1 MLTRTH
7 RLNPRTLLKCIA
19 RRIVSPLLIVALA
32 WGSGSA
38 ADSPS
43 SREYIVKAAFLYNFA
58 KFVEWPPAA
67 FVSDTSPLTLCI
79 LGDDPFGQAIDAI
92 EGKAAG
98 RRRLTVRRTHTLA
111 QIDNC
116 HILFV
121 ARSERASVDTILTKA
136 GQKGLL
142 TVSDLEGFADSGG
155 MIGLIREGNK
165 IRFEINLEAA
175 RQAGLMISSKLLN
188 LAKIVKTKD

>member
-7 RLNPRTLLKCIA
+7 RLKPRTALKCIA
-19 RRIVSPLLIVALA
+19 GCIVTALLIVALA
-32 WGSGSA
+32 WAPGSA

-43 SREYIVKAAFLYNFA
+43 AREYLVKAAFLYNFA

-79 LGDDPFGQAIDAI
+79 LGDDPFGKAIDTI
-92 EGKAAG
+92 EGKAVG
-98 RRRLTVRRTHTLA
+98 RRRLAVHRTHTLA
-111 QIDNC
+111 RIDNC

-121 ARSERASVDTILTKA
+121 ARSERARVDTILIKA
-136 GQKGLL
+136 GQKGVL

-155 MIGLIREGNK
+155 MIGLIREGDK
-165 IRFEINLEAA
+165 VRFEINLEAA
-175 RQAGLMISSKLLN
+175 RQAGLVLSSKLLN
-188 LAKIVKTKD
+188 LAKIVEPKD